1 MLFCMTA
8 ALRENENN
16 EYSRDY
22 AGSVWVLYVKLPCAL
37 ALHFYLYPEVQKG
50 MEIMKYSNNQ
60 PEQFVENGS

>member
-1 MLFCMTA
+1 MLLCMTMA
-8 ALRENENN
+8 IIENEGG
-16 EYSRDY
+16 EYGRVY

-50 MEIMKYSNNQ
+50 MQIMKFSNNQ